1 MNKQIAKGG
10 SLLLLLISVLFGRTG
25 VLEWVNCLT

>member
-1 MNKQIAKGG
+1 MNTRFKKGG
-10 SLLLLLISVLFGRTG
+10 ALLLLLISVLFGKTG